1 MKQDAKSKVHGSTGG
16 NQFQAALQV
25 ICPAD
30 RRKDLRQDSRFVEH
44 PKTDCGISLSENPRQ
59 FLTNPLGTNAFDLRC
74 HPADG
79 SPCLRFYGITKPRAE
94 TNGTKQAQLVLFKTL
109 LGVTDGSD
117 NAITNIVLT
126 GNVVDHP
133 LLLGI
138 VEQAVNGEI
147 AALHIRS
154 GIREGNACW
163 APAIDVRVVRA
174 ERRHFKRMPSMDD
187 EDDPELRAHRFSMR
201 KDLHYFRGWS
211 AGRDIVIGRFD
222 LHHHVAHAASDE
234 VCLVS
239 FLTELADDL
248 DREVGLHAAMIPS
261 SPGGVMSFRGV
272 DFYRIDDLLSE
283 EERLVRDTVRRFVD
297 EKVLPSIDKHFED
310 ATFPSNLIPDMAAMG
325 LFGANLPEKYG
336 CANMNNVAY
345 GLIMQE
351 LERGD
356 SGLRSFASV
365 QGALVMFP
373 IHEFGSDSQK
383 DRWLPLL
390 AKGEKIGCF
399 GLTEPDHGSDPGGM
413 ETRADRVDGGWVL
426 NGTKRWIT
434 NGSVADLAIVWAKAG
449 GEIRGFIVET
459 ASRGFQAPEIK
470 KKLSL
475 RASVTS
481 DLIMDDV
488 RVPDANVLPK
498 AQGLRAPLKCLDQ
511 ARFGIAWGALGAAM
525 AVYECAVD
533 YTKGRTQFGQP
544 IAAFQ
549 LVQEKL
555 ADIFTEITK
564 AQLLAWR
571 LGRLKDEGKQ
581 QFAQTSMAKRNNVWM
596 ALEAART
603 ARDLMG
609 ANGIT
614 LEYPVFRHMCN
625 LESVYTY
632 EGTHN
637 IHTLILGEHITG
649 FPAYK

>member
-1 MKQDAKSKVHGSTGG
+1 
-16 NQFQAALQV
+16 
-25 ICPAD
+25 
-30 RRKDLRQDSRFVEH
+30 
-44 PKTDCGISLSENPRQ
+44 
-59 FLTNPLGTNAFDLRC
+59 
-74 HPADG
+74 
-79 SPCLRFYGITKPRAE
+79 
-94 TNGTKQAQLVLFKTL
+94 
-109 LGVTDGSD
+109 
-117 NAITNIVLT
+117 
-126 GNVVDHP
+126 
-133 LLLGI
+133 
-138 VEQAVNGEI
+138 
-147 AALHIRS
+147 
-154 GIREGNACW
+154 
-163 APAIDVRVVRA
+163 
-174 ERRHFKRMPSMDD
+174 MP
-187 EDDPELRAHRFSMR
+187 
-201 KDLHYFRGWS
+201 
-211 AGRDIVIGRFD
+211 
-222 LHHHVAHAASDE
+222 
-234 VCLVS
+234 
-239 FLTELADDL
+239 
-248 DREVGLHAAMIPS
+248 
-261 SPGGVMSFRGV
+261 FRGV
-272 DFYRIDDLLSE
+272 DFYRIDDLLSHE
-283 EERLVRDTVRRFVD
+283 ELLVRDTVRRFVD
-297 EKVLPSIDKHFED
+297 EQVIPVIDQHFED
-310 ATFPSNLIPDMAAMG
+310 GTFPSGLIPQMASMG
-325 LFGANLPEKYG
+325 LFGANLPEEYG

-345 GLIMQE
+345 GLVMQE

-365 QGALVMFP
+365 QGALVMYP
-373 IHEFGSDSQK
+373 IHEFGTEEQK
-383 DRWLPLL
+383 RHWLPLL
-390 AKGEKIGCF
+390 AAGEKIGCF

-413 ETRADRVDGGWVL
+413 ETRAEPASGGWTL

-434 NGSVADLAIVWAKAG
+434 NGTIADVAIVWAKLD

-459 ASRGFQAPEIK
+459 NRPGFQAPEIK

-488 RVPDANVLPK
+488 FVPQENLLPG
-498 AQGLRAPLKCLDQ
+498 ATGLRAPLMCLNQ
-511 ARFGIAWGALGAAM
+511 ARFGIAWGAIGAAS

-555 ADIFTEITK
+555 AHILSEITK

-571 LGRLKDEGKQ
+571 LGRLKDEGKLH
-581 QFAQTSMAKRNNVWM
+581 FAQTSLAKRNNVWI
-596 ALEAART
+596 ALEASRM